1 MLVEFIAMQS
11 DHKLV
16 YPYHFE
22 QGIVDWRPMLLA
34 ILNERGKD
42 KAWIARQFHN
52 TLAAIIVAAAR
63 LQDQRSILLTGGC
76 FQNKLLLE
84 TAQFELRQAGFEP
97 YWHHR
102 IPPNDGGL
110 AAGQVMAALRMNESC
125 A

>member
-97 YWHHR
+97 IGTIVFH
-102 IPPNDGGL
+102 PMMVGL
-110 AAGQVMAALRMNESC
+110 QQGKSWLH
-125 A
+125 